1 MRRLTLAL
9 LVYPV
14 MACSG
19 APQSDGGLSGE
30 SASVTLSG
38 ASAPGDASSGAMDG
52 ASEGGATGAPT
63 TTSAT
68 SATNAEESSGEPGT
82 TGAPLPAIACSFE
95 ATDYAAGMRE
105 LMVAKGSD
113 EQLVFT
119 VPGLPDPALVTAA
132 TLRFVSWDADH
143 AGEEGL
149 IFVNGGAGI
158 DLPADAAWENAEHAT
173 MVGVTGRTIAGDNVV
188 AFGAGS
194 FVDGS
199 FYRIGMVALDVTAQ
213 LDACPGDD
221 VDPPDPTGEPPVSVQ
236 IDYPDATYTQRNNW
250 VHRCDFNPPY
260 AYTAGSPHPGE
271 DCDDLY
277 DPDGSSKGTAIFTFK
292 DLAPAMYKITIQA
305 RHSANRNPKGALFIV
320 DGEGKRVDQTTG
332 GDVVVDEW
340 GTKFLMG
347 TIDVVLDS
355 SLDTESD
362 SVAWVR
368 LDPV

>member
-1 MRRLTLAL
+1 MRRWL
-9 LVYPV
+9 LVLLL
-14 MACSG
+14 AGCSG
-19 APQSDGGLSGE
+19 TDPQSDSGLSGG

-38 ASAPGDASSGAMDG
+38 ATSVSSSSES
-52 ASEGGATGAPT
+52 SEGGSSEGTGGGETGAAESSSGGEVGSTGAPP
-63 TTSAT
+63 SAKD
-68 SATNAEESSGEPGT
+68 
-82 TGAPLPAIACSFE
+82 CSFE
-95 ATDYAAGMRE
+95 ATNYAGGMLE
-105 LMVAKGSD
+105 LMVDMGSD

-149 IFVNGGAGI
+149 IFLNGGSGI
-158 DLPADAAWENAEHAT
+158 ELPADAAWENAEHPT
-173 MVGVTGRTIAGDNVV
+173 LVDVSGRTIVGDNTV

-199 FYRIGMVALDVTAQ
+199 FYRIGKVALDVTA
-213 LDACPGDD
+213 LVDECPGED
-221 VDPPDPTGEPPVSVQ
+221 VDPPDPTDTPPESVQ

-250 VHRCDFNPPY
+250 VHRCDFIPPY
-260 AYTAGSPHPGE
+260 AYSAGSPHPGE

-277 DPDGSSKGTAIFTFK
+277 DPDGSSKGTAVFTFK
-292 DLAPAMYKITIQA
+292 DLAPAMYKISIQS

-320 DGEGKRVDQTTG
+320 DGEERRVDQTSG
-332 GDVVVDEW
+332 SEVVVDEW

-347 TIDVVLDS
+347 TIEVVLDS
-355 SLDTESD
+355 SLDSESD

-368 LDPV
+368 LDPA

>member
-1 MRRLTLAL
+1 MRRSTLVL
-9 LVYPV
+9 LVYLGT
-14 MACSG
+14 ACSG
-19 APQSDGGLSGE
+19 GSQSDSGLSGE

-38 ASAPGDASSGAMDG
+38 VSSDEPTSGGPDGSGGGETSAAASTGDAGEGSSGGEAPGS
-52 ASEGGATGAPT
+52 TGAPPPT
-63 TTSAT
+63 
-68 SATNAEESSGEPGT
+68 
-82 TGAPLPAIACSFE
+82 LACSYL

-113 EQLVFT
+113 EQLVFS
-119 VPGLPDPALVTAA
+119 VPGLPDAALVTAA

-149 IFVNGGAGI
+149 IILNGGAGI

-173 MVGVTGRTIAGDNVV
+173 TVDVTGRTVAGDNAV

-194 FVDGS
+194 LVDGS
-199 FYRIGMVALDVTAQ
+199 FYRIGMVALDVTAHV
-213 LDACPGDD
+213 DACPGDD
-221 VDPPDPTGEPPVSVQ
+221 PDPPDPTGEPAVAVQ
-236 IDYPDATYTQRNNW
+236 VDYPDATYTQRGNW
-250 VHRCDFNPPY
+250 VHRCDFIPPY

-277 DPDGSSKGTAIFTFK
+277 DPDGSSKGTATFTFE
-292 DLAPAMYKITIQA
+292 DLPAAMYKITIQS

-332 GDVVVDEW
+332 SDVVVDEW
-340 GTKFLMG
+340 GTKFLSG